1 MDLLAPIWLV
11 SGSKTGL
18 GPRGGDGGYVGGV
31 RAAGGG
37 GVGAAG
43 GGGVPPR
50 PGLEGGEAGVSGFSL
65 SLSGA
70 SSEQAKWCGGRRAV
84 AKPVSRTTVC

>member
-1 MDLLAPIWLV
+1 M
-11 SGSKTGL
+11 SGSNTGL
-18 GPRGGDGGYVGGV
+18 GPRGGSGGDAGAVG
-31 RAAGGG
+31 AGGG
-37 GVGAAG
+37 G
-43 GGGVPPR
+43 GVVPR